1 MLLCGYSVYYFV
13 LLIMQYYVLLP
24 FLKPI
29 SRKGLAVTSLISGAS
44 ILLVSY
50 VTAIQGYSL
59 PLLAFAGPFP
69 VLIVFFAL
77 GIYLASTGRNYSLT
91 AILVLLVCSIVWQYA
106 ESLYLYGFHG
116 KGFGIK
122 FSSFVYAYLLIL
134 LLFSRKFEM
143 WYDRWNGILVK
154 AVSYLG
160 RVSYGVYLTHCYV
173 ISLVSRLLPDMDWLF
188 KWFLVLVADVCI
200 VTLGMRLSPRF
211 SKKYLGFG

>member
-1 MLLCGYSVYYFV
+1 M
-13 LLIMQYYVLLP
+13 
-24 FLKPI
+24 
-29 SRKGLAVTSLISGAS
+29 
-44 ILLVSY
+44 
-50 VTAIQGYSL
+50 
-59 PLLAFAGPFP
+59 
-69 VLIVFFAL
+69 
-77 GIYLASTGRNYSLT
+77 
-91 AILVLLVCSIVWQYA
+91 VLLVCSIVWQYA